1 MTESGEET
9 RWWWL
14 TQAHKIPMTAALT
27 RVFYPGWAGPGRGR
41 GRGRTARQQP
51 WSSLT
56 RWRWIDLGVRFQV
69 RIKYRMP
76 SFCIHF
82 CAQYLKGKFCAGNFS
97 MVESQAAKMMMTETR
112 LLARC
117 PRPWPPR
124 GSWSWRPSALM
135 TASSTGSRGEE
146 WRLGA
151 AVMWLLTTSERSE
164 GVRKYFENIYWRYW
178 HTFTTKDHSMMM
190 LSPRG

>member
-1 MTESGEET
+1 MTESGEER

-97 MVESQAAKMMMTETR
+97 MVESQAAKMGHDDDRDAAPGSVPPALATSGLLELETSCSNDCLINR
-112 LLARC
+112 QPGGGMKIGRC
-117 PRPWPPR
+117 CHVTPHHIRKVRR
-124 GSWSWRPSALM
+124 G
-135 TASSTGSRGEE
+135 
-146 WRLGA
+146 
-151 AVMWLLTTSERSE
+151 
-164 GVRKYFENIYWRYW
+164 
-178 HTFTTKDHSMMM
+178 
-190 LSPRG
+190 